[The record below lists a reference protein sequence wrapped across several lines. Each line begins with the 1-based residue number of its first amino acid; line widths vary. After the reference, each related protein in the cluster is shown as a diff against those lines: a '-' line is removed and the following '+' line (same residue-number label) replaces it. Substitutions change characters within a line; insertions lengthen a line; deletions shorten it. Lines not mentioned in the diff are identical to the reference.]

1 LQERQLPNFFSAAVF
16 TLCFLTSSACAVML
30 GRNYF
35 QTRRRLLMWSA
46 LCFVFLSLNNLVL
59 FLDAI
64 VFHEADLAIV
74 RGCLSLAAVGVL
86 LFGFIWDL
94 DQ

>member
-1 LQERQLPNFFSAAVF
+1 
-16 TLCFLTSSACAVML
+16 
-30 GRNYF
+30 
-35 QTRRRLLMWSA
+35 MWSA